1 MKKKKKC
8 VKYCCYYFIFI
19 NTKNITQPQISA
31 IPARSPS
38 RVPFRVVRSCIFFS
52 FCPASFL
59 CTLQREMQMRI
70 LENQVFFLFI
80 RFFVIIY
87 FCFVLFSNFSLFSV
101 FHVFRV
107 IWISI
112 YYRSTS
118 ELDRKTSHVPQC
130 YAQYVL
136 NLTLTQAVW
145 KLVWKYTSF
154 LSLTR
159 FITFYN
165 TQETLEKGTQK
176 ALYMVDAKY
185 FMAAERNGY
194 NGQIFEALKNRFPE
208 IPEQVISQTLQ
219 AEVSRISN
227 VTLVTCLR
235 DFLITYITDSASSV
249 FRSDTAVLYQHVL
262 ILWWFPWVVHWRCC
276 PVNIACFRVCQ
287 HNDSQVCFKFCFIAI
302 KASISSIV
310 YSF

>member
-1 MKKKKKC
+1 MCKILLLLFHFYKHKE
-8 VKYCCYYFIFI
+8 YY
-19 NTKNITQPQISA
+19 SA
-31 IPARSPS
+31 SNFSHSGP
-38 RVPFRVVRSCIFFS
+38 VPESCILSCRAKLYFFLFLSGFFSLCFAKRNANEDSGKSIFFS
-52 FCPASFL
+52 VYS
-59 CTLQREMQMRI
+59 
-70 LENQVFFLFI
+70 
-80 RFFVIIY
+80 FFVIIY